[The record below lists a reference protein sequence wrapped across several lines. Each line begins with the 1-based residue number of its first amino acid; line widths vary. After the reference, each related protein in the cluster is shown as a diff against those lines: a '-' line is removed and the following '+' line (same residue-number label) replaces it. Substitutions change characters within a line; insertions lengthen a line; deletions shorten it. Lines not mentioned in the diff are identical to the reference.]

1 MRLLYPSNPIDLKL
15 ADDTYLE
22 EYEAARSV
30 GFDVSLFSFED
41 FARGDFKPRPSL
53 QSGDVV
59 LYRGW
64 MLSVPNFENL
74 VRALEAKS
82 AQAFTSVAQYKA
94 SHHLPEWYPLLSELT
109 AETVVLKDDADF
121 VGELTGRNWPGYF
134 VKDYV
139 KSLSTAGGSLVSR
152 PEDIAGVVASMK
164 KYRGVVEGG
173 VCVRRQEEYEQ
184 ASERRYFVFRKHAL
198 GTDIPDIVRACA
210 SQVASPFF
218 SVDVARR
225 SDGVMRLIEIGD
237 GQVSDRKE
245 WSAQEFVQAVYAAAN
260 TTFEEAACSPS

>member
-1 MRLLYPSNPIDLKL
+1 MRLLYPSNPINLKV

-41 FARGDFKPRPSL
+41 FERSDFKPRPSL
-53 QSGDVV
+53 QAGDVV

-64 MLSVPNFENL
+64 MLSVPRFENL
-74 VRALEAKS
+74 VRALEARS

-94 SHHLPEWYPLLSELT
+94 SHHLPEWYPLLSEFT
-109 AETVVLKDDADF
+109 AETVVLKEEADF
-121 VGELTGRNWPGYF
+121 ASELAGRNWPGYF

-152 PEDIAGVVASMK
+152 PEDIAGVISLMK

-173 VCVRRQEEYEQ
+173 VCVRRKEEYET
-184 ASERRYFVFRKHAL
+184 ASERRYFVFRNHPLGL
-198 GTDIPDIVRACA
+198 GTDIPDIVHACA
-210 SQVASPFF
+210 SQVVSPFF

-225 SDGVMRLIEIGD
+225 SDGVLRLIELGD
-237 GQVSDRKE
+237 GQVSDRKD
-245 WSAQEFVQAVYAAAN
+245 WSAEEFVRAVYAAAN
-260 TTFEEAACSPS
+260 MPT